1 MPTIQVIVDKE
12 LLRLADK
19 EAHRSKMNRS
29 ALIRVALRDYLR
41 RLHNREKERRDRE
54 GYERFPENRDDAAV
68 WEQVAAWPE
77 E

>member
-41 RLHNREKERRDRE
+41 RLHNREKERRDRK
-54 GYERFPENRDDAAV
+54 GTSDSLRIVTTQRYGSK
-68 WEQVAAWPE
+68 
-77 E
+77 